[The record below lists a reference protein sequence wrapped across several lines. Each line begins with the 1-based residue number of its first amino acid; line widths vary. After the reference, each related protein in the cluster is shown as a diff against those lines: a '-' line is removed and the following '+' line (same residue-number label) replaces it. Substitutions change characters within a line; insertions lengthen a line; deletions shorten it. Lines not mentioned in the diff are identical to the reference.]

1 MSNTVSNAAATPG
14 ESSPPVAASVSG
26 KAADNVA
33 SRDSWNSKELLGDR
47 LEVLIVHGDEV
58 YRLRRTRQDKLILYK

>member
-14 ESSPPVAASVSG
+14 ESAPPAAASANG

-33 SRDSWNSKELLGDR
+33 SRDSWNSKELLGER

>member
-1 MSNTVSNAAATPG
+1 MPNTVPSAASTGETSPPAAA
-14 ESSPPVAASVSG
+14 SASG
-26 KAADNVA
+26 KSAENDA

>member
-1 MSNTVSNAAATPG
+1 MPNTLPNDSATADD
-14 ESSPPVAASVSG
+14 STPPAGTNSSG
-26 KAADNVA
+26 KSADKESN
-33 SRDSWNSKELLGDR
+33 RDSWNSKEILGDR